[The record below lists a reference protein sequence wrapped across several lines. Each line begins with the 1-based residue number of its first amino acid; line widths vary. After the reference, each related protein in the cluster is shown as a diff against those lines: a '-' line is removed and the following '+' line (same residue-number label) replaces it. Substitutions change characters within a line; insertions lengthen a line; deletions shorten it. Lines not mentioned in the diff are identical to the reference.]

1 MSETENE
8 NLVTL
13 KDEDGN
19 DVIFEHLMT
28 LQHEGAE
35 YIVLEATED
44 MEDCQKGEDIILR
57 IEKDDNDEDIFV
69 TIEDE
74 DELQAVL
81 DKCVAIIEEQDEEG
95 DDE

>member
-1 MSETENE
+1 MSEQENE
-8 NLVTL
+8 NIVTL

-19 DVIFEHLMT
+19 DVNFEHLMT

-35 YIVLEATED
+35 YVVLEATED

-57 IEKDDNDEDIFV
+57 IEKDENDADIFV